1 MNKEVKKNLS
11 VPLILMVLLSVI
23 FMAVPLNVAANE
35 SPVAIVYPKYQEVE
49 VGEEAWFT
57 GNSSYDPDGYVI
69 YYSWHFGDGE
79 TANGST
85 VTHIYSSPGTYVVWL
100 YIYDNE
106 NGTASDSGE
115 VTVLYN
121 DTTNEPPVAEANPY
135 YQEVS
140 VGEDAWLYG
149 GNSYDPDGKI
159 VSYEWD
165 FGDGSSGSGMN
176 ISHAYTSPGM
186 YYVVLTVTDDDGATD
201 TDTVIVNVTGGTTT
215 NEPPVAVA
223 DPYYQTVGVGESAW
237 FSGSNSYDPD
247 GTIVSYEWDF
257 GDGSTGSGMNIYH
270 SYTSPGMYYV
280 VLTVTDDE
288 GATGT
293 DTVIVNV
300 TGSYPTNEPP
310 VAQADPYY
318 QEVGVGES
326 AWFSGSN
333 SYDPDGFI
341 VSYEWD
347 FGDGNFG
354 YGENTYHSYDAP
366 GDYTVTLTV
375 TDNEGAV
382 GTDTC
387 LVHVVGIYPAPPA
400 DLDAE
405 LVTVSLSDVKL
416 AWSASSDDGAGDDD
430 VDGYTIYKSTTGI
443 NGLYE
448 YEDWIPASGIPAY
461 TYDWTDIGAGDGDW
475 NSYFYIVRV
484 KDVYGNEEQN
494 DIKVGKFANQLDDGW
509 NLISIPIAQK
519 DTSRE
524 TVLQTIDGNYA
535 ALQGYYAGKS
545 RPWLHWHRDKPNYF
559 NDDIEVDH
567 KKGYY
572 IDMIVPDYLITAGK
586 VASQTDISLK
596 SGWNLVGYPGLFE
609 QNVADALSS
618 IDGDYNML
626 EYFDPIKDKEVRL
639 KSNDL
644 MIPDFGYWIHATA
657 DCVLTIT
664 N

>member
-247 GTIVSYEWDF
+247 G
-257 GDGSTGSGMNIYH
+257 
-270 SYTSPGMYYV
+270 
-280 VLTVTDDE
+280 
-288 GATGT
+288 
-293 DTVIVNV
+293 
-300 TGSYPTNEPP
+300 
-310 VAQADPYY
+310 
-318 QEVGVGES
+318 
-326 AWFSGSN
+326 
-333 SYDPDGFI
+333 FI

-382 GTDTC
+382 GIDTC

>member
-247 GTIVSYEWDF
+247 G
-257 GDGSTGSGMNIYH
+257 
-270 SYTSPGMYYV
+270 
-280 VLTVTDDE
+280 
-288 GATGT
+288 
-293 DTVIVNV
+293 
-300 TGSYPTNEPP
+300 
-310 VAQADPYY
+310 
-318 QEVGVGES
+318 
-326 AWFSGSN
+326 
-333 SYDPDGFI
+333 FI
-341 VSYEWD
+341 VSYEWE